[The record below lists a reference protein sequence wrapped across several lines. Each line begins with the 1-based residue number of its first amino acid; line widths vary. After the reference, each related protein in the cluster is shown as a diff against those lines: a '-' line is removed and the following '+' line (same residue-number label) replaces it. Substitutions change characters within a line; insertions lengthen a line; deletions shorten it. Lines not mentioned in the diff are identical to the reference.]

1 MKLNANATFVK
12 IPLAQ
17 IRETGN
23 VRHEYDEDGIKELA
37 ESIRNNGLLNPISV
51 KPAQEDENGE
61 KTYELIAGH
70 RRLRAYKYLCEQG
83 NDFSIVECC
92 IRTGNKLVLQIIE
105 NLQRVDI
112 TPREKEDAIAKM
124 LEENYS
130 QVEIAR
136 ELSKP
141 IQWVSDIVAG
151 AKVRKIADEASLNT
165 EGIATKTLSQLRSIP
180 EEELAGCLEQLVA
193 KGGTTKAA
201 TEILHEWKGLPEEEI
216 PATNSENTTFESSPE
231 ESDIDEQIEGMFKD
245 EADDIEYN
253 DDESMIEPTVMSEA
267 DFNTSELADEALKPT
282 THKSSFEP
290 QKSDDAKAR
299 RDLMILS
306 KVSSELS
313 KLSIEKICIKD
324 CGKVSPVTGFELRVN
339 EGRIVFL
346 SQSPD
351 AKYL

>member
-1 MKLNANATFVK
+1 MKLNANATFIK

-216 PATNSENTTFESSPE
+216 PATNSENTTFESSHADTSAANDFE
-231 ESDIDEQIEGMFKD
+231 IES
-245 EADDIEYN
+245 
-253 DDESMIEPTVMSEA
+253 EPDSRNEHRVM
-267 DFNTSELADEALKPT
+267 DLTHCELNRLKPT
-282 THKSSFEP
+282 THKSSSEQ
-290 QKSDDAKAR
+290 QKSDDDKER